1 MSMANSVQI
10 RYRGEV
16 LCCLDQTEV
25 KMVEPF
31 RFRKDPPQNLWKR
44 ICGWTVQFLTGKRKD
59 NPEVDFE
66 DWTKISFKDGSW
78 TRIKMP
84 FLEFVNGYC

>member
-31 RFRKDPPQNLWKR
+31 LYRKVQPQNLWKR
-44 ICGWTVQFLTGKRKD
+44 ICGWTIQFLTGKRKAETD
-59 NPEVDFE
+59 AELEN
-66 DWTKISFKDGSW
+66 WTKISFKDGTW
-78 TRIKMP
+78 IRIKMP

>member
-1 MSMANSVQI
+1 MANSVQI

-25 KMVEPF
+25 KTVEPY
-31 RFRKDPPQNLWKR
+31 RYRKEPPQNLLNR
-44 ICGWTVQFLTGKRKD
+44 ICGMTYQFFTGKRKE
-59 NPEVDFE
+59 NPDSDFE

-78 TRIKMP
+78 IRLKIP
-84 FLEFVNGYC
+84 FLEFINGYC